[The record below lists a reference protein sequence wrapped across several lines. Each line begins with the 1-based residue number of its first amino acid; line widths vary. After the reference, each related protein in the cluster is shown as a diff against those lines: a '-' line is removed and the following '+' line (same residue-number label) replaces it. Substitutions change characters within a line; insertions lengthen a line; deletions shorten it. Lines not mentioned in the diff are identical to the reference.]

1 MTLNPGVRI
10 ACFDSAACA
19 QTRAAQ
25 CVSKMAALF
34 AEEKR
39 SGFRLRSSCL
49 EKHLG
54 SSMETAM
61 HGSPATEHR
70 LAPSNTPDMNVNA
83 GLGGER
89 KRPLSGAL
97 KTHDGTSIASE
108 RQLSRRYPATSPDV
122 PALMPA
128 PAVRAAGSRRDSLIY
143 RNGLVHDIR
152 NVLQILSSGVWVADE
167 RIREGRADEVPAI
180 LGEIGAAVDRAGI
193 LLRNLLETPERRRCS
208 VEIEKMLERLS
219 ASLRWVLGPS
229 NELVVAVGSDLEPVY
244 CVESELENVVLN
256 LVINA
261 RDAMPDGG
269 RVTIEATRS
278 TGGPDGVVLRIHDTG
293 HGMSHA
299 VAAKAFVPYFTTK
312 GAAAGT
318 GLGLA
323 MVAAFADSIG
333 GSARIEHTSAK
344 GTTIA
349 LHLPSALRRR

>member
-1 MTLNPGVRI
+1 MR
-10 ACFDSAACA
+10 
-19 QTRAAQ
+19 
-25 CVSKMAALF
+25 
-34 AEEKR
+34 
-39 SGFRLRSSCL
+39 
-49 EKHLG
+49 
-54 SSMETAM
+54 
-61 HGSPATEHR
+61 GSPASEYR
-70 LAPSNTPDMNVNA
+70 LAPSNTPDMNA

-89 KRPLSGAL
+89 RRPLSDAL

-122 PALMPA
+122 AALMPD
-128 PAVRAAGSRRDSLIY
+128 PALRAAGSRGDSLY

-152 NVLQILSSGVWVADE
+152 NILQILLSGVWVADE
-167 RIREGRADEVPAI
+167 RIREGSADEVPAI
-180 LGEIGAAVDRAGI
+180 LGEIRAAVDRASI
-193 LLRNLLETPERRRCS
+193 LLRNLLETPESRRCS

-219 ASLRWVLGPS
+219 ASLRWALGPS
-229 NELVVAVGSDLEPVY
+229 NELVVAVGSDLQPVY
-244 CVESELENVVLN
+244 CVESELDNVVLN

-278 TGGPDGVVLRIHDTG
+278 TVGPDGVVLRIHDTG
-293 HGMSHA
+293 HGMSHT

-312 GAAAGT
+312 GAATGT

>member
-1 MTLNPGVRI
+1 MR
-10 ACFDSAACA
+10 
-19 QTRAAQ
+19 
-25 CVSKMAALF
+25 
-34 AEEKR
+34 
-39 SGFRLRSSCL
+39 
-49 EKHLG
+49 
-54 SSMETAM
+54 
-61 HGSPATEHR
+61 GSPASEYR
-70 LAPSNTPDMNVNA
+70 LAPSNTSDMNA

-89 KRPLSGAL
+89 RRPLSGAL
-97 KTHDGTSIASE
+97 KTHDGTSVASE

-122 PALMPA
+122 AALMPD
-128 PAVRAAGSRRDSLIY
+128 PALRAAGSRGDSLIY
-143 RNGLVHDIR
+143 RNGLAHDIQ
-152 NVLQILSSGVWVADE
+152 NVLQILLSGVWVAGE

-180 LGEIGAAVDRAGI
+180 LGEIGAAVDRASI
-193 LLRNLLETPERRRCS
+193 LLRNLLETPESRRCS

-219 ASLRWVLGPS
+219 ASLRWALGPS
-229 NELVVAVGSDLEPVY
+229 NELVVAVGSDLQPVY
-244 CVESELENVVLN
+244 CVESELDNVVLN

-261 RDAMPDGG
+261 RDAMPDRG

-293 HGMSHA
+293 HGMSDT

-312 GAAAGT
+312 GAAIGT

-349 LHLPSALRRR
+349 LHLPSI